1 LKPSQNSDKTI
12 KIGFGAAA
20 PLNIPD
26 LELMHQFVTSTC
38 LKIHKDPTIARIWSI
53 NVPALGFSHDFVM
66 HGILALAA
74 LHLAYLK
81 PEMRDSYL
89 PQATFHHEEGLR
101 KATPALSQ
109 IKEGNISALYIFSG
123 LTLLYTFASSLGDTG
138 ISEWIVLSRQTY
150 SIIQYSN
157 EKLFAGP
164 LGPMFTAGVRRVDI
178 QDQLADEGLEVP
190 QAEHLTQL
198 LSRICE
204 TTSHGWKRE
213 AYRQA
218 IEELHKAFRVVYS
231 QPPDTLEV
239 ADVYIWTNRIR
250 DEYLALLKEQTQE
263 ALVIMVFFAAVP
275 QRVDTQ
281 KHWFLEGFS
290 VHLMSRIYPLIDEQ
304 YLPWIEW
311 PLREVGWVTAGGVNM
326 QVDAL
331 QEGGRT

>member
-1 LKPSQNSDKTI
+1 MKSSKNSDKTI

-26 LELMHQFVTSTC
+26 LELVHQFVTSTC

-53 NVPALGFSHDFVM
+53 SVPALGFSHDFVM

-89 PQATFHHEEGLR
+89 PQAAFHHQEGLR
-101 KATPALSQ
+101 KATPALAQ
-109 IKEGNISALYIFSG
+109 LEEGNISAVYIFSG
-123 LTLLYTFASSLGDTG
+123 LTLLYTFASSLGEAG
-138 ISEWIVLSRQTY
+138 ISEWIVFSRQTY
-150 SIIQYSN
+150 SIIRYSN
-157 EKLFAGP
+157 GKLFAGP
-164 LGPMFTAGVRRVDI
+164 LGPMFAAGARRSDF

-204 TTSHGWKRE
+204 TTADGWKRE

-218 IEELHKAFRVVYS
+218 IDELHKAFRVVYS
-231 QPPDTLEV
+231 QPLDTLDV
-239 ADVYIWTNRIR
+239 ADVHIWAHRIR
-250 DEYLALLKEQTQE
+250 EEYLALLKEQTQE
-263 ALVIMVFFAAVP
+263 ALVIMVFFATVP
-275 QRVDTQ
+275 QRVDMQ
-281 KHWFLEGFS
+281 NHWFLEGFS

-304 YLPWIEW
+304 HLQWIEW
-311 PLREVGWVTAGGVNM
+311 PLREVGWVSAGEVKM
-326 QVDAL
+326 
-331 QEGGRT
+331 

>member
-1 LKPSQNSDKTI
+1 MKPSQNSDKTI
-12 KIGFGAAA
+12 KIRFGAAA

-38 LKIHKDPTIARIWSI
+38 LKIHNDPKMARIWSI

-81 PEMRDSYL
+81 PEMRDRYL

-109 IKEGNISALYIFSG
+109 LEEGNTSAAYIFSG
-123 LTLLYTFASSLGDTG
+123 LTLLYTFASSLGDAG
-138 ISEWIVLSRQTY
+138 ISEWIVFSRQTY
-150 SIIQYSN
+150 SIIRYSN
-157 EKLFAGP
+157 ERLFAGP
-164 LGPMFTAGVRRVDI
+164 LGPMFAAGAKRSEI
-178 QDQLADEGLEVP
+178 QNQLADEGLEVP

-204 TTSHGWKRE
+204 TTADGWKRE

-218 IEELHKAFRVVYS
+218 IDELHKAFRVVYS
-231 QPPDTLEV
+231 QPLDTLEA
-239 ADVYIWTNRIR
+239 ADVYIWAHRIS

-275 QRVDTQ
+275 HRVDTQ
-281 KHWFLEGFS
+281 RHWFLEGFS
-290 VHLMSRIYPLIDEQ
+290 VHLMSRIYPLINEQ
-304 YLPWIEW
+304 HLPWIEW
-311 PLREVGWVTAGGVNM
+311 PLREVGWVSAGEVKM
-326 QVDAL
+326 
-331 QEGGRT
+331 